1 MNIFSEFDI
10 YETKQI
16 RKVIIN
22 NIIATDMANH
32 FNDLKKFKEIAESE
46 NNDLTKQEN
55 KEFICTQVIHLAD
68 ISNTFKTFYISRT
81 WVYLLFKE
89 FYDQVNNIK
98 NLFYLN
104 QGDKEKELGL
114 PVSILCDR
122 QTTKIPEAQI
132 FFYDFFLKDIIS
144 TFIIKFPKLELMKN
158 IAEKNKE
165 EWNELKNKPYF
176 LQGESFK

>member
-68 ISNTFKTFYISRT
+68 ISNTFKPFYISRT
-81 WVYLLFKE
+81 WVDLLFKE

-98 NLFYLN
+98 ILFYLN
-104 QGDKEKELGL
+104 
-114 PVSILCDR
+114 
-122 QTTKIPEAQI
+122 
-132 FFYDFFLKDIIS
+132 
-144 TFIIKFPKLELMKN
+144 
-158 IAEKNKE
+158 
-165 EWNELKNKPYF
+165 
-176 LQGESFK
+176 